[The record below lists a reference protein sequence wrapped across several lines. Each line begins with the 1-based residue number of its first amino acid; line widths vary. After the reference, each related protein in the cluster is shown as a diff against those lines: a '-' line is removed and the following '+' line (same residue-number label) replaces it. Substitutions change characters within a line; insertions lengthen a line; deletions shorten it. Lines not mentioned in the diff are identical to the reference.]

1 MSSVITLLLY
11 GSIKKRLLLFIIT
24 LTALTCDAQNTVVSG
39 SVFDVSKNPVPF
51 ADVVLKQ
58 QAQDS
63 TFVKT
68 SFTDEN
74 GHFEIINLNAGEY
87 LLTISTIGYENYT
100 AKITINKNLVLP
112 DVVLQNKAKELD
124 DVVINQK
131 RPIVRRKIDRI
142 EFDVENS
149 ILSSD
154 NAWQIVKKTPGV
166 NVVGDGISIRGSSG
180 ILVTINDKK
189 VYLTGTELKNLLE
202 NTNGDDI
209 KSIEVITTP
218 PAKYEAQGSAV
229 LNIKMKKNMGG
240 GYKGSVSGAYVQ
252 SMYPKGVVATNHYF
266 KNKKLTVF
274 GGYMFG
280 SGHYYGE
287 SKGEVR
293 YSNPEDN
300 TVVSV
305 WKSNEKSH
313 YRSTQQNSYNISA
326 EYAIDTLNT
335 VSVGFNGF
343 SSLKST
349 ALINT
354 PTSIYD
360 GNGRLDSLYTSHN
373 HRDYPQKNSTFT
385 GSYEHKFNNN
395 HKVIFSSDYTS
406 HYFNQEQDITAGI
419 SLPGEAPHIQQDIWS
434 NDTRR
439 ISLFSAQADYN
450 GKEGETS
457 FEAGMR
463 YGNVNAKNI
472 FDYDSATN
480 GVPTSSPSL
489 SNSFLYDENILAGYI
504 GAEREFGKWGFKA
517 GLRGEHTR
525 LEGNSVTT
533 QEVNRQ
539 DYFKLFPSAYALYKA
554 SDNHQIGLSYGKR
567 IIRPQYGALN
577 PFRSYNTPYSYST
590 GDPRLQPAITHNFS
604 LQYTLKSKYNF
615 DLFYRYEKD
624 PSSEVIYQDYATNTI
639 ITKYTNIS
647 RNIASGLEF
656 NTNMQFFE
664 WWEAGTMST
673 IGYQENTFQ
682 GADGGMQVI
691 SQWTLYTSAN
701 SRFTLNKKKDVFAEF
716 NFFYMSPAVQGAFK
730 LNDISSLSLSFKK
743 VFLNKNA
750 EAGILLS
757 DIYRGER
764 QTMTTQY
771 GNQYSRYNNYGD
783 SQSFRI
789 FFRYRF
795 GNQKLGEGK
804 VRESTD
810 EQKRL

>member
-1 MSSVITLLLY
+1 MSSIITLLLY
-11 GSIKKRLLLFIIT
+11 GSIKKRLLAFIIT
-24 LTALTCDAQNTVVSG
+24 LITLTCTAQNPSVSG
-39 SVFDVSKNPVPF
+39 SVFDTSKNPVPF

-58 QAQDS
+58 QVQDS

-68 SFTDEN
+68 SFTDEH
-74 GHFEIINLNAGEY
+74 GHFEILNVNAGEY

-100 AKITINKNLVLP
+100 TKITINKNLVLP
-112 DVVLQNKAKELD
+112 DIVLQNRAKELD

-149 ILSSD
+149 IISSD

-229 LNIKMKKNMGG
+229 LNIKMKKNVGG

-287 SKGEVR
+287 SRGEVR
-293 YSNPEDN
+293 YTNPEDN
-300 TVVSV
+300 TIGSV

-313 YRSTQQNSYNISA
+313 YRATQQNSYNISA

-349 ALINT
+349 ALIDT
-354 PTSIYD
+354 PTAIYD

-373 HRDYPQKNSTFT
+373 HRDYPQKNSTVT
-385 GSYEHKFNNN
+385 GSYEHIFNKD
-395 HKVIFSSDYTS
+395 HKVIFASDYTR

-419 SLPGEAPHIQQDIWS
+419 SLAGEAPHTQQDIWS

-463 YGNVNAKNI
+463 YGNVSAKNI
-472 FDYDSATN
+472 FDYDSTIN
-480 GVPTSSPSL
+480 GVPASSPGL
-489 SNSFLYDENILAGYI
+489 SNNFLYDENILAGYI

-567 IIRPQYGALN
+567 IIRPQYSALN

-624 PSSEVIYQDYATNTI
+624 PSSEVIYQDYTTNTI

-656 NTNMQFFE
+656 NTNVQFFE

-682 GADGGMQVI
+682 GADESMQVI

-701 SRFTLNKKKDVFAEF
+701 SRFTLNKRKDILAEF
-716 NFFYMSPAVQGAFK
+716 DFFYMSPAVQGAFK
-730 LNDISSLSLSFKK
+730 LSDISSLSLSFKK
-743 VFLNKNA
+743 VFLNENA

-757 DIYRGER
+757 DVYRGER
-764 QTMTTQY
+764 QTITTQY

-804 VRESTD
+804 TRESTD